1 MSKKI
6 LIVDDSDQNRLLLQD
21 VLSFCGFT
29 VLLAKNGAEGV
40 AMAREQSPDLI
51 LMDIQMPI
59 MNGIEAG
66 KKLRADPLTREIR
79 MLALSAFNL
88 LEDDENFF
96 ATGFDGYIAKPIN
109 IRQLPQII
117 EQHLGNA

>member
-1 MSKKI
+1 MPKKI
-6 LIVDDSDQNRLLLQD
+6 LIVDDSDQNRSLLQD
-21 VLSFCGFT
+21 VLSFYGFT
-29 VLLAKNGAEGV
+29 VLLAKDGAEGV

-117 EQHLGNA
+117 EQHLGSA

>member
-1 MSKKI
+1 MPKKI
-6 LIVDDSDQNRLLLQD
+6 LIVDDSDQNRSLLQD
-21 VLSFCGFT
+21 VLSFYGFT
-29 VLLAKNGAEGV
+29 VLLAKDGAEGV

>member
-1 MSKKI
+1 MPKKI

-21 VLSFCGFT
+21 VLSFYGFT
-29 VLLAKNGAEGV
+29 VLLAKDGAEGV

>member
-1 MSKKI
+1 MPKKI

-21 VLSFCGFT
+21 VLSFYGFT
-29 VLLAKNGAEGV
+29 VLLAKDGAEGV

-117 EQHLGNA
+117 EQHLGSA